1 MVEGAHDRV
10 SAKPKSIWLLPSF
23 LCGVN
28 CRRVEMNVLIVP
40 LLPLDGRLLPGS
52 AAGAEMISMTFAA
65 G

>member
-1 MVEGAHDRV
+1 M
-10 SAKPKSIWLLPSF
+10 AKLKSIWLLPSF

-40 LLPLDGRLLPGS
+40 LLPLDGRLLPGF